1 MTIFAETVLVP
12 FSGIQF
18 VTYSFDLN
26 RVSGF
31 KPRFIER
38 PFPDER
44 TEAGIPWKL
53 LQGWNELDPSG
64 DPPNVEKAE
73 DDAYDV
79 TKTGA
84 LEVFLGK
91 WVPVPY
97 LRRRPGRGQNGE
109 IDYDKGPTNWVR
121 VLVTRDDAP
130 HDDDGLWYK
139 AVFAFDTNLADDITA
154 AEDSAEDSPQA
165 DHTQLYT
172 APRIM
177 DAANPCEFCFVS
189 SMSRIGWFLSD
200 PQALAGR
207 EEMEDFQLWVAEWLE
222 ELFDESLKLKNRGRA
237 VAEGD
242 KRHRLEHAARWIALL
257 HLLHKTVNPGNVRFV
272 DTVSEG
278 RSLRPVEVDLILD
291 VGNNRTCGMLIENYP
306 NEDTVELNNSLI
318 LQLRDIEHPWK
329 TYDEPFESH
338 VALSQAWFGKDNFS
352 RMSGRER
359 AFFWPTM
366 VRVGPE
372 ASRLKARRSGT
383 ESIVGM
389 SSPKRYLWDVA
400 QVNQPWRFP
409 QSDYTSDGELPPIGR
424 LARRYLN
431 ANGDVLSQLRK
442 DKDLFAAL
450 YPKSRAADYSRPS
463 QQLTYS
469 RSSFYALMLTEV
481 FFQAMVMINDPAVRA
496 ERRQSEAPRRLRR
509 IVLTLPSALPIREQ
523 QIMKSRAESAIAF
536 IWDIMQWTA
545 NPPPGL
551 TRPSVLVSW
560 DEASCVQLVW
570 LYGEINRR
578 FGGRIREYFE
588 MVGKP
593 RKRFTSN
600 EPPAPDA
607 VLEPSLR
614 VASLDIG
621 GGTTDLMITTYFQ
634 DEDRAIV
641 PVQTF
646 REGVRIAGDDITRSV
661 IERCIIPA
669 IERALVE
676 HGVRDVRV
684 LLRDLFNGDRA
695 NMAEQQKHSRR
706 QFVLRVL
713 VPAALG
719 LMSRYEES
727 GPDRYETVG
736 SATLAQLIRNAETIP
751 ETVLRYVYGAFEK
764 QVPAG
769 LDLLSVPVPLD
780 FRLLANAINETMDV
794 VLDPMSEALA
804 HFDCDYVL
812 LSGRPTKLAAITEG
826 LIDRLFIGPDR
837 LLPMGQYRAGNW
849 YPFRSKDNLSIG
861 DPKSCAVVGG
871 VLCSLAERSI
881 VNFLVYTHLLQARST
896 TRYLGALEL
905 DGKLRDDNVLF
916 TFDGIESGN
925 PADSGKTFPVYTEAM
940 IGYRQLPY
948 ERWITSPL
956 YHLKLD
962 DSRPPRP
969 IRVTLVRDQVSEL
982 EDDESPDERAR
993 RLLIHEGTKE
1003 DIRIAEAIDNN
1014 GADVQRSV
1022 SISFRT
1028 FPLSVGDYWLDSGIL
1043 MI

>member
-18 VTYSFDLN
+18 VTHAFDLN

-38 PFPDER
+38 PFPAEK
-44 TEAGIPWKL
+44 TEDGVPWKL
-53 LQGWNELDPSG
+53 LQGWNETDPSLPPPHIERAGDEAYDISKTAALDP
-64 DPPNVEKAE
+64 
-73 DDAYDV
+73 
-79 TKTGA
+79 
-84 LEVFLGK
+84 FIGK
-91 WVPVPY
+91 WVPVPF
-97 LRRRPGRGQNGE
+97 LRRRPGRGKNGE
-109 IDYDKGPTNWVR
+109 VDYDKGPTNWVR
-121 VLVTRDDAP
+121 VLVTRDESP
-130 HDDDGLWYK
+130 RDDDGMWYK
-139 AVFAFDTNLADDITA
+139 AVFAFDTNLAGDLDETDD
-154 AEDSAEDSPQA
+154 AER
-165 DHTQLYT
+165 LYT

-189 SMSRIGWFLSD
+189 SMNRIGWFLSD
-200 PQALAGR
+200 PRTMPGR
-207 EEMEDFQLWVAEWLE
+207 EHKEDVQAWVADWLE
-222 ELFDESLKLKNRGRA
+222 ELSDEFLKLKTKGRLP
-237 VAEGD
+237 E
-242 KRHRLEHAARWIALL
+242 KTRQLEHAARWIALL
-257 HLLHKTVNPGNVRFV
+257 HLLQITIEPGNVRFV

-278 RSLRPVEVDLILD
+278 RSLRPVDVDLILD
-291 VGNNRTCGMLIENYP
+291 VGNSRTCGMLIETYP
-306 NEDTVELNNSLI
+306 NEDSIELNNSLI
-318 LQLRDIEHPWK
+318 LRLRDLEYPAK

-338 VALSQAWFGKDNFS
+338 VALSQAWFGKENFS
-352 RMSGRER
+352 RASTRER

-372 ASRLKARRSGT
+372 ASRLKARRSGS

-400 QVNQPWRFP
+400 AVNQPWRFP
-409 QSDYTSDGELPPIGR
+409 QTDYTADGELPPIGR

-431 ANGDVLSQLRK
+431 PNGDVLSQVRK
-442 DKDLFAAL
+442 DKDLFASL
-450 YPKSRAADYSRPS
+450 YPKKRPGDYTRPS
-463 QQLTYS
+463 QHLTYS

-481 FFQAMVMINDPAVRA
+481 IFQAMVMINDPAVRA

-536 IWDIMQWTA
+536 IWDIMQWSES
-545 NPPPGL
+545 PPPGL

-570 LYGEINRR
+570 LYGEISRR
-578 FGGRIREYFE
+578 FGGRIREFFE
-588 MVGKP
+588 LVGKP
-593 RKRFTSN
+593 RKRFKTD
-600 EPPAPDA
+600 EPPAETALP
-607 VLEPSLR
+607 EPALR
-614 VASLDIG
+614 IASLDIG

-646 REGVRIAGDDITRSV
+646 REGVRIAGDDITRAV

-669 IERALVE
+669 LEQALLE
-676 HGVRDVRV
+676 HGLSNARV
-684 LLRDLFNGDRA
+684 VLRDLFNGDRA
-695 NMAEQQKHSRR
+695 NMAEQQKHNRR

-719 LMSRYEES
+719 LMSRYEET
-727 GPDRYETVG
+727 GIDRYESIG
-736 SATLAQLIRNAETIP
+736 SATLGQLARNAEAVP
-751 ETVLRYVYGAFEK
+751 ETVLRYVQSTLETHGLG
-764 QVPAG
+764 P
-769 LDLLSVPVPLD
+769 LDLMAIPVPLD
-780 FRLLANAINETMDV
+780 FRLLANAIAETMDV
-794 VLDPMSEALA
+794 VLDPMGEALA

-812 LSGRPTKLAAITEG
+812 LSGRPTKLAAISEG
-826 LIDRLFIGPDR
+826 LTDRLFIGPDR
-837 LLPMGQYRAGNW
+837 LLPMARYQAGNW
-849 YPFRSKDNLSIG
+849 YPFRSKDNTTIG

-871 VLCSLAERSI
+871 VLCTLAERSI
-881 VNFLVYTHLLQARST
+881 VNFLVYTHLLQAHST
-896 TRYLGALEL
+896 TRYLGELER
-905 DGKLRDDNVLF
+905 DGKLLDNKVLF
-916 TFDGIESGN
+916 RLDEAASGGS
-925 PADSGKTFPVYTEAM
+925 AASEKVLSVYTESL

-962 DSRPPRP
+962 DSRPPPP
-969 IRVTLVRDQVSEL
+969 IKITLSRDQISEL

-993 RLLIHEGTKE
+993 RLLVHEGSKE
-1003 DIRIAEAIDNN
+1003 DLRIAEAIDDN

-1022 SISFRT
+1022 TISFRT
-1028 FPLSVGDYWLDSGIL
+1028 FPLSAGEYWLDSGIL

>member
-1 MTIFAETVLVP
+1 MTIFAETTLVP
-12 FSGIQF
+12 FSGVQF
-18 VTYSFDLN
+18 VTYRFDLN
-26 RVSGF
+26 RVRGF

-44 TEAGIPWKL
+44 TGDGVPWKL
-53 LQGWNELDPSG
+53 LQGWNETDPAG
-64 DPPNVEKAE
+64 DPPNVERGE
-73 DDAYDV
+73 DDSYEIS
-79 TKTGA
+79 KTGA
-84 LEVFLGK
+84 LDPFIGK

-97 LRRRPGRGQNGE
+97 LRRRPGLGVNGE
-109 IDYDKGPTNWVR
+109 VDYDKGPTNWVR
-121 VLVTRDDAP
+121 VLVIRDEGP

-139 AVFAFDTNLADDITA
+139 AVFAFDTNLAGDLAEESEPA
-154 AEDSAEDSPQA
+154 AGGEGTGRER
-165 DHTQLYT
+165 LYT
-172 APRIM
+172 TPLLM

-189 SMSRIGWFLSD
+189 SMNRIGWFLSD
-200 PQALAGR
+200 PQPVLG
-207 EEMEDFQLWVAEWLE
+207 ETEKEDFQVWVAEWLD
-222 ELFDESLKLKNRGRA
+222 ELFDEFLTQKSRGRA
-237 VAEGD
+237 LSDRD
-242 KRHRLEHAARWIALL
+242 KPYRLEHAARWIALL
-257 HLLHKTVNPGNVRFV
+257 HLLQKTIEPGNVRFV

-278 RSLRPVEVDLILD
+278 RSVRPVDVDLILD
-291 VGNNRTCGMLIENYP
+291 VGNSRTCGMLIENYP
-306 NEDTVELNNSLI
+306 NEDSVELNNSLI
-318 LQLRDIEHPWK
+318 LRLRDLEQPWK

-338 VALSQAWFGKDNFS
+338 VALSQAWFGKDNVS
-352 RMSGRER
+352 RRSGRER

-372 ASRLKARRSGT
+372 ASRLKSRQSGT

-400 QVNQPWRFP
+400 AVNQPWRFP

-431 ANGDVLSQLRK
+431 PNGDVLSQVRK

-450 YPKSRAADYSRPS
+450 YPKSRMSDYTRPS

-523 QIMKSRAESAIAF
+523 QIMKARAESAISF
-536 IWDIMQWTA
+536 IWDIMQWSE
-545 NPPPGL
+545 NPPPGIM
-551 TRPSVLVSW
+551 RPSVLVSW

-588 MVGKP
+588 LVGKP
-593 RKRFTSN
+593 RRRFAPN
-600 EPPAPDA
+600 ELPAASA
-607 VLEPSLR
+607 VPEPSLR

-646 REGVRIAGDDITRSV
+646 REGVRIAGDDITRAV
-661 IERCIIPA
+661 IERCIIPS
-669 IERALVE
+669 IEQALIE
-676 HGVRDVRV
+676 QGFRDIRV

-719 LMSRYEES
+719 LMGRYEES
-727 GPDRYETVG
+727 GADRYEMVG
-736 SATLAQLIRNAETIP
+736 VATLGQLIRNAGAVP
-751 ETVLRYVYGAFEK
+751 ESVLRYLCGPLEGKGAGAF
-764 QVPAG
+764 
-769 LDLLSVPVPLD
+769 DLMSVQVPLD
-780 FRLLANAINETMDV
+780 FQLLANAIGETMDI

-826 LIDRLFIGPDR
+826 LIDRLFVGPDR
-837 LLPMGQYRAGNW
+837 LLPMAQYRAGNW
-849 YPFRSKDNLSIG
+849 YPFRSKDNTTIG

-871 VLCSLAERSI
+871 VLCTLAERSI
-881 VNFLVYTHLLQARST
+881 VNFLVYTHLLQAHST
-896 TRYLGALEL
+896 TRYLGELER
-905 DGKLRDDNVLF
+905 DGTLLEKKVLF
-916 TFDGIESGN
+916 TFDDIGSGN
-925 PADSGKTFPVYTEAM
+925 PSDTGKTFPVYTEAM

-962 DSRPPRP
+962 DSRPPPP
-969 IRVTLVRDQVSEL
+969 IHVTLVRDQVTEL
-982 EDDESPDERAR
+982 EHDESMDERAR
-993 RLLIHEGTKE
+993 RLLVHEGTKE
-1003 DIRIAEAIDNN
+1003 DLRISEAIDAN

-1022 SISFRT
+1022 SVFFRT
-1028 FPLSVGDYWLDSGIL
+1028 FPLSTGDYWLDSGIL